1 MNLLLWLCL
10 TPRPR
15 PGALDVVF
23 VDYDNVRFHLSTPER
38 KTLLLLSMN
47 IRCWDELVRYGA
59 LEILQRE
66 YGNLLSSQTEPDYNI
81 SLQIDLEQAPTDQG
95 KHSVS

>member
-1 MNLLLWLCL
+1 
-10 TPRPR
+10 
-15 PGALDVVF
+15 
-23 VDYDNVRFHLSTPER
+23 
-38 KTLLLLSMN
+38 MN

-66 YGNLLSSQTEPDYNI
+66 YGTLLSSQTEPDYNI

-95 KHSVS
+95 KLLLRS